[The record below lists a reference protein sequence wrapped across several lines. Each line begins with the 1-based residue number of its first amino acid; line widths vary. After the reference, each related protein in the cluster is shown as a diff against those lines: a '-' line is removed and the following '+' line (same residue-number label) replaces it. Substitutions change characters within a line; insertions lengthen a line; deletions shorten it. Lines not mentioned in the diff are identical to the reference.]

1 MMRNPGVLSRVCSV
15 VRRLAVL
22 SFHTSPLAQP
32 GTGDGGGMNVYVR
45 ELSSA
50 LAGAGVECDVFT
62 RSWQPGLPPVVE
74 VEPGFR
80 VHHVTAGP
88 EASVAKEDLAQ
99 HLDQFTAGVLDRI
112 DESGPPDVIHANY
125 WLSGVSGHLLKHRLE
140 LPLVST
146 FHTLARVKAEE
157 AAEEHDRRARE
168 EAVVIGCSDAILAS
182 SADEA
187 AQLERLYGAAPQR
200 IEVVPPGVDHHLFS
214 PGDRGAARS
223 VLGLGE
229 GPVLLF
235 AGRIQPLKGAEVAV
249 RTLAALSQ
257 ERPSDRAGPAVLPTL
272 LLVGGPSGADG
283 HAELARLH
291 DLAARLGLQER
302 VRFVPPQP
310 HGRLALYYRAADVC
324 LVPSRSE
331 SFGLVALEAAACGTP
346 VVAAAVGGLRTLVSH
361 GVSGFLVEGRDPRV
375 YAAHVAN
382 LLEDPLLAAEMS
394 VEASVRARRYRWS
407 ITAGRLRRLYADL
420 TVRGLIECR

>member
-1 MMRNPGVLSRVCSV
+1 

-32 GTGDGGGMNVYVR
+32 GIGDGGGMNVYVR

-50 LAGAGVECDVFT
+50 LAGAGVGCDVFT
-62 RSWQPGLPPVVE
+62 RSWRRGLPPVEE

-80 VHHVTAGP
+80 VHHVPAGP

-99 HLDQFTAGVLDRI
+99 HLDQFTEGVLHRI
-112 DESGPPDVIHANY
+112 RESGAPDVIHANY
-125 WLSGVSGHLLKHRLE
+125 WLSGVAGHTLKHRLE

-146 FHTLARVKAEE
+146 FHTLARVKAEVT
-157 AAEEHDRRARE
+157 AEEHDRRAKC
-168 EAVVIGCSDAILAS
+168 EAEVIGCSDAILAN

-187 AQLERLYGAAPQR
+187 AQLERLYGAVRER
-200 IEVVPPGVDHHLFS
+200 IDVVPPGVDHHLFS
-214 PGDRGAARS
+214 PGDQRAARAELR
-223 VLGLGE
+223 LGV

-235 AGRIQPLKGAEVAV
+235 AGRIQPLKGADIAV

-257 ERPSDRAGPAVLPTL
+257 ERPSDRAGPTSPPATL
-272 LLVGGPSGADG
+272 LLVGGPSGVDG
-283 HAELARLH
+283 DAELARLH
-291 DLAARLGLQER
+291 HLVADLGLRER
-302 VRFVPPQP
+302 VKFVPPQP

-346 VVAAAVGGLRTLVSH
+346 VVAAAVGGLSTLVAH
-361 GVSGFLVEGRDPRV
+361 GVSGFLVEGRDPGA
-375 YAAHVAN
+375 YAAHVAR
-382 LLEDPLLAAEMS
+382 LLDDPAMATEMS
-394 VEASVRARRYRWS
+394 VNASVRAGRYRWS
-407 ITAGRLRRLYADL
+407 ITAARLRRLYADL
-420 TVRGLIECR
+420 AVRSLVECR